1 MASLQTRPGFQA
13 AFKANNAN
21 LPIRRPRGVA
31 RSSHVHFYAFLEML
45 VHLLT
50 AALAIIYGFC
60 VLSGTGRLFQAPVH
74 ELTTAYE
81 NRWRAQS
88 SAYLFYQAEINA
100 ANTGQ

>member
-1 MASLQTRPGFQA
+1 MFVP
-13 AFKANNAN
+13 
-21 LPIRRPRGVA
+21 
-31 RSSHVHFYAFLEML
+31 H

-50 AALAIIYGFC
+50 VVFAIIYGFC

>member
-1 MASLQTRPGFQA
+1 MPRA
-13 AFKANNAN
+13 AA
-21 LPIRRPRGVA
+21 G
-31 RSSHVHFYAFLEML
+31 SSAVYFYAFIEMFVPC

-50 AALAIIYGFC
+50 AAFAIIYGFC

-88 SAYLFYQAEINA
+88 SAYLLYQAEINA
-100 ANTGQ
+100 ATTGHE